1 MNVEDFLR
9 SKLEDYSVYEAA
21 QKEIEA
27 LDEMFKERYSG
38 HGLYEYQKQF
48 ILILHTCKFGCLT
61 KKCRR
66 AGITTTYAAHIAYL
80 ARTKGNKMGNIF
92 ICTASGQMTKEII
105 DLTKSFCTPNKVIA
119 QNEMSII
126 KKKVIYSTA
135 NSAATHLC
143 GRVFDEAFIDEASFI
158 NNIKDLIDSIASI
171 GNTKIIATSTP
182 AFTGEEHKDD
192 YTRLVDEL
200 ISSPRPG
207 WNTQTI
213 SWFEVPYFNK
223 GLVWKKILVEP
234 TIDNEGNIKYDKE
247 RWNAL
252 INDGWIPTSP
262 AIEKLYGLLGEDKS
276 KTELLN

>member
-9 SKLEDYSVYEAA
+9 HKLEDYSNYEAA

-27 LDEMFKERYSG
+27 LDEMFKERYCS

-48 ILILHTCKFGCLT
+48 ILNLHTCKFGCLT

-66 AGITTTYAAHIAYL
+66 AGITTAYAAHVAYL
-80 ARTKGNKMGNIF
+80 VRTQGNKMGNIF
-92 ICTASGQMTKEII
+92 ICATSAEMTKEVI
-105 DLTKSFCTPNKVIA
+105 DLIKSFCTPNKVIA
-119 QNEMSII
+119 QNEMTII

-158 NNIKDLIDSIASI
+158 SNIKDLIDSLAG
-171 GNTKIIATSTP
+171 GNTKVIATSTP
-182 AFTGEEHKDD
+182 ASVDEEHKDV
-192 YTRLVDEL
+192 YTYLVDEL

-207 WNTQTI
+207 WNTQI
-213 SWFEVPYFNK
+213 INWFEVPYFNR
-223 GLVWKKILVEP
+223 GLVWKKVLVEP
-234 TIDNEGNIKYDKE
+234 PIDDEGNIKYDKE

-262 AIEKLYGLLGEDKS
+262 AMEKLCGLLGEDKS